1 MPPWL
6 FVTPSSRGIGLS
18 LSRLLLRRTTLPIVA
33 TTRSS
38 PSSLVESILRAEP
51 PPPSQEEADCVQP
64 ESSFHEEAPRDVE
77 KRLHCLN
84 LDVCNEDS
92 IKAAAEEC
100 KHLFGKGK
108 DAAGAES
115 WLHLA
120 FAIPGILTPEKSP
133 AQLEIGDVRRQFD
146 TNVIGPLILLKH
158 FSPFLPRKST
168 PVSLTPEQ
176 TGNIIPP
183 SHATWAAMSARVG
196 SISDNSLGG
205 WYSYRSS
212 KAALNQ
218 AVKTFDNYLRTASG
232 EKATAVALHP
242 GTVKTG
248 LSKEFWGNVKKE
260 KLFSAEYAAERLVQV
275 VRERGEE
282 GRGRVWD
289 WKGEEIRP

>member
-6 FVTPSSRGIGLS
+6 LVTPSSRGIGLS
-18 LSRLLLRRTTLPIVA
+18 LSRLLLRRTTLPLVA

-38 PSSLVESILRAEP
+38 PSSLSESILRAE
-51 PPPSQEEADCVQP
+51 PPSQEEADCVQP
-64 ESSFHEEAPRDVE
+64 ESSSHEEAPRGAE

-84 LDVCNEDS
+84 LDVCDADS
-92 IKAAAEEC
+92 IIAAADEC
-100 KHLFGKGK
+100 NKLFGKGK
-108 DAAGAES
+108 DTEGNES

-133 AQLEIGDVRRQFD
+133 AQLDLEDVQRQFD
-146 TNVIGPLILLKH
+146 TNVIGPLMLLEH

-168 PVSLTPEQ
+168 PVTLSPGQNGDL
-176 TGNIIPP
+176 IPL

-218 AVKTFDNYLRTASG
+218 AVKTFDSYLRTASG
-232 EKATAVALHP
+232 EKAVGLALHP

-248 LSKEFWGNVKKE
+248 LSREFWGNVKKE
-260 KLFSAEYAAERLVQV
+260 KLFSAEYAAERLCKV
-275 VRERGEE
+275 VKEKGEE
-282 GRGRVWD
+282 GRGRIWD
-289 WKGEEIRP
+289 WKGEEIKP